1 MDKNDWYVHKKG
13 KTEIM
18 IEKKMATFD
27 PYKQRMII
35 LQQLVI
41 CFAVYLH
48 FKEENTFLIFQQ
60 NQFLVAIWN
69 LKLIVLKE
77 IT

>member
-1 MDKNDWYVHKKG
+1 MIDMYTKKG

-48 FKEENTFLIFQQ
+48 FKEENTFLIFKQ
-60 NQFLVAIWN
+60 NLFLVAI
-69 LKLIVLKE
+69 
-77 IT
+77 

>member
-1 MDKNDWYVHKKG
+1 
-13 KTEIM
+13 M

-41 CFAVYLH
+41 CFAVLLFIYI

-60 NQFLVAIWN
+60 NQFLVAI
-69 LKLIVLKE
+69 
-77 IT
+77 